1 MTGHIEPESLWSL
14 YLHRETSR
22 SNFYVTAR
30 YGYHDGSK
38 RSISSPRPV
47 WRGDPSVDQMPSQ
60 AQQRKTLT
68 ALLIV
73 DHLPRHFFDE
83 ELAALVRPFG
93 TVVSAHVMRDGAGD
107 HLDFGYV
114 ELDTLENAQ
123 CAICVLNGQE
133 VYGHTI
139 TVGLVTPPYRAA

>member
-1 MTGHIEPESLWSL
+1 
-14 YLHRETSR
+14 
-22 SNFYVTAR
+22 
-30 YGYHDGSK
+30 
-38 RSISSPRPV
+38 
-47 WRGDPSVDQMPSQ
+47 VDQMPSQ
-60 AQQRKTLT
+60 TQQRKTLT

-139 TVGLVTPPYRAA
+139 TVGLVTPHPTAQRRLQPAADDDRSHTEQDRQGRRCHEQLWDDLLSKFKKLVVASRIC